1 MVIGPGLA
9 AACVLLTVTSVLI
22 LYWGE
27 CYITGFILQ
36 SRTEGRGGGGGR
48 GKRGR
53 GEKGRRERRREFLT
67 AWEGRR
73 NDFKGEMSA

>member
-22 LYWGE
+22 LYLGE

-36 SRTEGRGGGGGR
+36 SLTEGRGEGREGGLGIR
-48 GKRGR
+48 EEERGR
-53 GEKGRRERRREFLT
+53 KGE
-67 AWEGRR
+67 EGR
-73 NDFKGEMSA
+73 S